1 MNNRIFNN
9 KVSFVPIDQLAGP
22 IYFGWSVSPFGQCFT
37 LIQSNTLIGIAFK
50 NNQTKEQIE
59 NTMKARWLK
68 NNATLKP
75 LNTDKT
81 VETIFFK
88 NRPIQIS
95 FIGSPLQAKV
105 WNALLEIPVGETT
118 TYSYIA
124 KKLDNTKAVRAV
136 ATAIGQNPIAW
147 FIPCHRIIRKSG
159 GLGGYRWGLEIKKM
173 MLSHEIK
180 I

>member
-95 FIGSPLQAKV
+95 FIGSPLQTKV
-105 WNALLEIPVGETT
+105 WKALLEIPVGETT

-147 FIPCHRIIRKSG
+147 LIPCHRIVRKSG
-159 GLGGYRWGLEIKKM
+159 ALGGYRWGVKIKKM
-173 MLSHEIK
+173 ILSRETK

>member
-22 IYFGWSVSPFGQCFT
+22 IYFGWSVSPFGQCFI
-37 LIQSNTLIGIAFK
+37 LIQSDTLIGIAFK

-81 VETIFFK
+81 VETIFF
-88 NRPIQIS
+88 
-95 FIGSPLQAKV
+95 
-105 WNALLEIPVGETT
+105 
-118 TYSYIA
+118 
-124 KKLDNTKAVRAV
+124 
-136 ATAIGQNPIAW
+136 NPRYVNI
-147 FIPCHRIIRKSG
+147 
-159 GLGGYRWGLEIKKM
+159 
-173 MLSHEIK
+173 
-180 I
+180 